1 MTFVVTTFRVR
12 VLGTDT
18 AERMLSALL
27 VQHVRKA
34 QGNNAFV
41 MGMLSLSLVE
51 VVSIKA
57 VFLTMVNK
65 YPVER

>member
-1 MTFVVTTFRVR
+1 MTTFRVC

-18 AERMLSALL
+18 AERMLAFL
-27 VQHVRKA
+27 VQHVRRPRVTMPL
-34 QGNNAFV
+34 V

>member
-1 MTFVVTTFRVR
+1 M
-12 VLGTDT
+12 LGTDT
-18 AERMLSALL
+18 AERMLAFL
-27 VQHVRKA
+27 VQHVRRPRVTMPL
-34 QGNNAFV
+34 V